1 MTAKEFYNQQVG
13 KAVDIDY
20 AYGVQCVDLF
30 KLFTKVNYNVWQYNC
45 GNGIAG
51 RTGK

>member
-20 AYGVQCVDLF
+20 TAGVQCVDLF
-30 KLFTKVNYNVWQYNC
+30 KIFTKVMK
-45 GNGIAG
+45 IFESSD
-51 RTGK
+51 TMK